1 MKRQATDRE
10 LLQCFSLTKDLYIE
24 YIYIFKFYKLLRKIY
39 AILKMGKWLNQTN
52 HKIGYQNGQ

>member
-1 MKRQATDRE
+1 M
-10 LLQCFSLTKDLYIE
+10 LFSDKGFVYRI

-39 AILKMGKWLNQTN
+39 TIIKMGKWLNQTN